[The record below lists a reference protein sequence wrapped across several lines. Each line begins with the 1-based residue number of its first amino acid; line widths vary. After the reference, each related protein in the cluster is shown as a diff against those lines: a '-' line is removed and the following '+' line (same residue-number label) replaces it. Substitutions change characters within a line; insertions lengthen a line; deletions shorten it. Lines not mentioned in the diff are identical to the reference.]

1 VALVPVGII
10 GGGLA
15 LLDPWLLLV
24 GFGVAMLS
32 SAIPYS
38 FELEALRKLPARLFG
53 VLMSLEPAVATLIGF
68 LILGERLGLRALAAV
83 ALVTVAAV
91 GASRLGGR
99 ERGV

>member
-1 VALVPVGII
+1 M

-53 VLMSLEPAVATLIGF
+53 VLMSLEPAVAALIGF
-68 LILGERLGLRALAAV
+68 LVLGERLGLRALAAV